1 MILRTARRRV
11 RLACCTLAGDRR
23 GIAATEFALILPALL
38 LLCFGSTEVTQ
49 AIALDRTVS
58 LAAGTVSNLV
68 AQYSTISISQQMP
81 DILAAST
88 QVLAP
93 NPASK
98 AKVVVTCINIDNS
111 GTATVAW
118 SQTLNGT
125 AKKAGAA
132 ITVPAALKVA
142 NTNVIFSEV
151 TYTYTPIL
159 DFLKIGNLN
168 LYSSVYMYPRAS
180 TTINLVA

>member
-1 MILRTARRRV
+1 MLRTKAPKTLRR
-11 RLACCTLAGDRR
+11 LSDLIGDRR

-38 LLCFGSTEVTQ
+38 LLCFGSTEVSQ
-49 AIALDRTVS
+49 AISLDRTVS

-68 AQYSTISISQQMP
+68 TQYSTISASQQMP

-98 AKVVVTCINIDNS
+98 AKVVVTCITIDGS
-111 GTATVAW
+111 GNPTVAW

-125 AKKAGAA
+125 AKTVGAA
-132 ITVPAALKVA
+132 IVVPAALKTA
-142 NTNVIFSEV
+142 NTNIIFSEV

-159 DFLKIGNLN
+159 DFLKFGNMN
-168 LYSSVYMYPRAS
+168 LYSSVYMFPRAS